1 MKKLLILVLVPFSIF
16 CKAQMVDIYP
26 EGSGS
31 GTGLT
36 PAQELQLDSIQ
47 LKVDKVSGK
56 ALSTNDFTN
65 ANKSSLDSMH
75 LKVDKEAGSR
85 LITTAE
91 INQIH
96 RSQVDSIRANIT
108 NTLTITFAHQITV
121 YLKDT
126 ISGNL
131 TISSSFDAL
140 SKLGDIVI
148 INLIGSGGGRSITS
162 YAGAYKVEGSADY
175 DDTAGRRQQIIIT
188 RESNG
193 LLSRYVKFW

>member
-1 MKKLLILVLVPFSIF
+1 MKKIILVLIF
-16 CKAQMVDIYP
+16 TGIYMNTYSQEISSRGFVRICASMIHDSLANYTGGGGATVDTSA
-26 EGSGS
+26 GA
-31 GTGLT
+31 GTGKF
-36 PAQELQLDSIQ
+36 DSRDQ
-47 LKVDKVSGK
+47 VNKKVNKKVDTVS
-56 ALSTNDFTN
+56 
-65 ANKSSLDSMH
+65 
-75 LKVDKEAGSR
+75 GSR

-108 NTLTITFAHQITV
+108 TTLTITFAHQLTV
-121 YLKDT
+121 YLRDT

-131 TISSSFDAL
+131 TISSSFDAS
-140 SKLGDIVI
+140 SKLGDVVI

-175 DDTAGRRQQIIIT
+175 DDTAGRRQQIVIT